1 MLEDPHHDSVPSV
14 NYSNEKNFSFN
25 NSTNL
30 NDIQS
35 LNDRMYLDL
44 FIYLKI
50 KNLIFLKE
58 KQMV

>member
-14 NYSNEKNFSFN
+14 NYSTDKNFCFN

-35 LNDRMYLDL
+35 LNDRMYSNL
-44 FIYLKI
+44 FKNKRFYL
-50 KNLIFLKE
+50 LKE
-58 KQMV
+58 NQMV